1 MYRRGTSTRAYNQTT
16 AAPPPKQFDQ
26 TLEPIDF
33 AHAEISFSYTDAQK
47 QQQRPNKEEKM
58 INENHTCDTAEY

>member
-1 MYRRGTSTRAYNQTT
+1 MSTRAYNQTT
-16 AAPPPKQFDQ
+16 AAPPPKQFDPMS
-26 TLEPIDF
+26 LLILP
-33 AHAEISFSYTDAQK
+33 HAEISFSYTDAQK